1 MHDLLTFDLI
11 QRNESRLNIK
21 SYIDKGVFLI
31 LATIQNN
38 NNNNCFTSRVAFA
51 SRL

>member
-21 SYIDKGVFLI
+21 SYIDKGGFPHI
-31 LATIQNN
+31 NN
-38 NNNNCFTSRVAFA
+38 HKK
-51 SRL
+51 